1 MMEDIA
7 AFFAGRPWEEALFRE
22 VAGWIL
28 EKWPRTEVR
37 VQKTQLS
44 FREVRTFAAVW
55 LPPRKGI
62 KGRPERYLILTLV
75 LDRALEGP
83 EILEAYPLERGA
95 CANHILLTSLTD
107 LEGPVLE
114 WLEESR
120 ARSSRGKGR
129 SYGIS
134 E

>member
-7 AFFAGRPWEEALFRE
+7 AFFTGRPWEEALFRE

-55 LPPRKGI
+55 LPP
-62 KGRPERYLILTLV
+62 ER
-75 LDRALEGP
+75 
-83 EILEAYPLERGA
+83 
-95 CANHILLTSLTD
+95 
-107 LEGPVLE
+107 
-114 WLEESR
+114 ESR
-120 ARSSRGKGR
+120 AGR
-129 SYGIS
+129 SAI
-134 E
+134 